1 LPWLCAKTEF
11 RTVSPI
17 KLLFNVKAHSMKY
30 WSLALAILGLC
41 SSAHADFRAAMSAI
55 ERGHYAT
62 AERALRKPAA
72 QGDARAQNNLGFLY
86 EHGLGVT
93 QNYVEARNWYSK
105 AAEAGLPEAK
115 FNLATLYHYGRGI
128 SQNAELAAPLFAS
141 AAQAGYA
148 DAEYMLGEYY
158 RSGLGGLKKDGA
170 VALAWFLRASRKGH
184 SGAQLMASSIYLSGE
199 GWRSEPRKALIWGEL
214 ARGNGE
220 TQASAIVTRAGKG
233 LTAEQ
238 LQEAMREAAVCL
250 QTDYRDC
257 PE

>member
-1 LPWLCAKTEF
+1 
-11 RTVSPI
+11 
-17 KLLFNVKAHSMKY
+17 MKN
-30 WSLALAILGLC
+30 WSLALVILCFFG
-41 SSAHADFRAAMSAI
+41 SARADFQAAMRAI

-72 QGDARAQNNLGFLY
+72 QGDARAQNNLGYLY

-93 QNYVEARNWYSK
+93 QNYGEARSWYSK
-105 AAEAGLPEAK
+105 AAEGGLPEAK
-115 FNLATLYHYGRGI
+115 FNLATLYHHGRGI
-128 SQNAELAAPLFAS
+128 SQNAELALPLFTS

-158 RSGLGGLKKDGA
+158 RTGLGGLKKDGA

-184 SGAQLMASSIYLSGE
+184 SAAQLMAASIYLSGE

-214 ARGNGE
+214 ARVNGE
-220 TQASAIVTRAGKG
+220 TQANAIVSRAGKG
-233 LTAEQ
+233 LSAEQ
-238 LQEAMREAAVCL
+238 LQESMQQASVCL
-250 QTDYRDC
+250 QTEYRDC

>member
-1 LPWLCAKTEF
+1 MRIISYACIWTF
-11 RTVSPI
+11 FPI
-17 KLLFNVKAHSMKY
+17 VAIGENISELKVKAQEGDTEAQFK
-30 WSLALAILGLC
+30 LGEY
-41 SSAHADFRAAMSAI
+41 FN
-55 ERGHYAT
+55 T
-62 AERALRKPAA
+62 
-72 QGDARAQNNLGFLY
+72 GD
-86 EHGLGVT
+86 GVGKD
-93 QNYVEARNWYSK
+93 QVEAVNWYSK
-105 AAEAGLPEAK
+105 AAEGGLPEAK

-128 SQNAELAAPLFAS
+128 SQNLELAAPLFSS
-141 AAQAGYA
+141 AAQVGYA

-199 GWRSEPRKALIWGEL
+199 GWRTEPRKALIWGEL

-220 TQASAIVTRAGKG
+220 TQANAIVTRASKG
-233 LTAEQ
+233 MSPEK
-238 LQEAMREAAVCL
+238 LQEAMQEATVCL

>member
-1 LPWLCAKTEF
+1 
-11 RTVSPI
+11 
-17 KLLFNVKAHSMKY
+17 MKY
-30 WSLALAILGLC
+30 WTLVLALVCFCG
-41 SSAHADFRAAMSAI
+41 SARADFQAAMRAI

-72 QGDARAQNNLGFLY
+72 KGDHRAQNNLGFLY
-86 EHGLGVT
+86 EHGLGVN
-93 QNYVEARNWYSK
+93 QNYVEARNGYSK
-105 AAEAGLPEAK
+105 AAEGGLPEAK

-128 SQNAELAAPLFAS
+128 SQNLELAAPLFSS

-199 GWRSEPRKALIWGEL
+199 GWRTEPRKALIWGEL

-220 TQASAIVTRAGKG
+220 TQANAIVTRASKG
-233 LTAEQ
+233 MSPEK
-238 LQEAMREAAVCL
+238 LQEAMQEATVCL

>member
-1 LPWLCAKTEF
+1 
-11 RTVSPI
+11 
-17 KLLFNVKAHSMKY
+17 MKY
-30 WSLALAILGLC
+30 WSPALTLALVCLC
-41 SSAHADFRAAMSAI
+41 GSARADFQAAMRAI

-72 QGDARAQNNLGFLY
+72 QGAARAQNNLGFLY
-86 EHGLGVT
+86 EHGLGVN
-93 QNYVEARNWYSK
+93 QNYVAARNWYSK

-128 SQNAELAAPLFAS
+128 SQNLELAAPLFSS

-148 DAEYMLGEYY
+148 DSEYMLGEYY

-220 TQASAIVTRAGKG
+220 TQANAIVTRAGKG

-238 LQEAMREAAVCL
+238 LQGAMHEAAVCL